1 MAFVTGDFTSRVA
14 IPQTCITELSRL
26 SAAGVWGCNGNHEIY
41 AGEDDSAPVSGK
53 GMRSPRP
60 EHRDQPQR
68 RQLQPLG
75 VDTNAIT

>member
-1 MAFVTGDFTSRVA
+1 
-14 IPQTCITELSRL
+14 
-26 SAAGVWGCNGNHEIY
+26 
-41 AGEDDSAPVSGK
+41 
-53 GMRSPRP
+53 MRSPRP